1 MKPYLKLLLLLVFAL
16 ALNACATKPEE
27 TAQPTGEEAVV
38 QGAAEEG
45 ALAGEALGADA
56 SGRPAVMR
64 IHFAFDSS
72 SIDSDNRE
80 TIEAHAAYLSANP
93 SVTVKLEGHCD
104 ERGTREYN
112 LALGERR
119 AKAVVQMLSVLGID
133 RSRLTDSSYGEEMP
147 LDEGHNEAAWKMN
160 RRVEIIY

>member
-1 MKPYLKLLLLLVFAL
+1 MKPYFKMLLLVVFAL
-16 ALNACATKPEE
+16 ALNACASKPEE
-27 TAQPTGEEAVV
+27 SVQPTADEAVV

-45 ALAGEALGADA
+45 LLAGEELGAD
-56 SGRPAVMR
+56 GRPAVMR

-93 SVTVKLEGHCD
+93 SVNVKLEGHCD

-119 AKAVVQMLSVLGID
+119 AKAVVQMLAVLGID
-133 RSRLTDSSYGEEMP
+133 RSRLTDTSYGEEKP